1 MHELRLSFGEPQL
14 FNLEALPFIYDQY
27 VVIELADELYNSVPV
42 CLFLCFVKDFH
53 IGRKLENLWTR
64 RTGALNVV

>member
-1 MHELRLSFGEPQL
+1 M
-14 FNLEALPFIYDQY
+14 YDQY
-27 VVIELADELYNSVPV
+27 VVIELADKLYNSVPV